1 MAPRAPKKTD
11 ETAPAAEKKTAAA
24 KKTTTTTR
32 KRTLKA
38 VETPQIREISPE
50 EIAERA
56 YYIAIS
62 GQGGDDLE
70 NWLRAEHE
78 LTSRAA

>member
-11 ETAPAAEKKTAAA
+11 AASSTA
-24 KKTTTTTR
+24 KKTTAAKTTR
-32 KRTLKA
+32 TRALKVA
-38 VETPQIREISPE
+38 PEIREISPE
-50 EIAERA
+50 EIAMRA
-56 YYIAIS
+56 YFIAMS